1 MTHAAKIS
9 QPESL
14 PGGELDLLPYA
25 GAMLITALLLAMRL
39 VLRKW
44 VEDSDPFL
52 FFAPGVV
59 FSAWYGGLGPG
70 LVATVAGAAAARC
83 FLSDPHG
90 LFSIASADVP
100 KLVVFLVAGTQIS
113 CLSGALRLAN
123 VRAEADARAARHGE
137 SLLAKAK
144 RELQAAHDELE
155 ERVRQRTAELAF
167 QKTLLEAQ
175 SNSSADGILVI
186 SEDARVLFCN
196 RRLAELWDLPR
207 ESFGMTLSDAVA
219 AMRQQLNDPRQVI
232 CDGQIAE
239 PDAPAALAL
248 ADGRTLEY
256 YNAPVRSAEG
266 KHYGH
271 VWFFRDVTERRRVAK
286 QILEAGER
294 ERQRIGQD
302 LHDDLCQHL
311 AGITFLGRVLQQRL
325 ESKLPDESPSA
336 GRIVELVEQAIR
348 RARDLAHGLQ
358 PVELESDGL
367 GAALAELGAT
377 VQSMF
382 PVKCHFRGEHSVPLE
397 DDAASI
403 HLYRITQEAI
413 NNAIRHGK
421 AKNIYIDLFNVD
433 GRIMLSI
440 EDDGVGIGPAPVRHG
455 LGLRTMETRARMIGG
470 TLTVE
475 PADGAGTVVTC
486 QLPIRESSEQH
497 ERPIPQT

>member
-1 MTHAAKIS
+1 MNQAAAPSRHSLASS
-9 QPESL
+9 QSE
-14 PGGELDLLPYA
+14 LLPYS
-25 GAMLITALLLAMRL
+25 GAMLITALLLAMR
-39 VLRKW
+39 VFLRKW

-70 LVATVAGAAAARC
+70 LVATIAGAAAARC

-90 LFSIASADVP
+90 LFSIASMDVP

-123 VRAEADARAARHGE
+123 VRAEADARAARQGE
-137 SLLAKAK
+137 RLLEIAQK
-144 RELQAAHDELE
+144 ELQAAHVKLE
-155 ERVRQRTAELAF
+155 ERVRERTAELAF

-175 SNSSADGILVI
+175 SNASADGILVI
-186 SEDARVLFCN
+186 SEDAQVLFAN
-196 RRLAELWDLPR
+196 QRLAELWNLPR
-207 ESFGMTLSDAVA
+207 DAFGKNLTDAVA
-219 AMRQQLNDPRQVI
+219 AMRQRLTDPRQPI
-232 CDGQIAE
+232 CDGQIADA
-239 PDAPAALAL
+239 DAPAALAL
-248 ADGRTLEY
+248 TDGRALEY

-325 ESKLPDESPSA
+325 DAKLPDESKNA
-336 GRIVELVEQAIR
+336 ARIVDLIEQAIR

-382 PVKCHFRGEHSVPLE
+382 PVRCHFRGENAVPLE

-403 HLYRITQEAI
+403 HLYRIAQEAI

-421 AKNIYIDLFNVD
+421 AKNIYIDLFNLG
-433 GRIMLSI
+433 GRVRLSI
-440 EDDGVGIGPAPVRHG
+440 EDDGIGIDKTPSGSG

-470 TLTVE
+470 TLTIE
-475 PADGAGTVVTC
+475 PADGAGTLVTC
-486 QLPIRESSEQH
+486 QLPIREGTEQH
-497 ERPIPQT
+497 ERPISQS